1 MSSSCCGV
9 VTSLPCAAAWLAIDS
24 KVGLFASPW
33 LGKLRMFRL
42 FWLYAGLLLSLSTG
56 WCWCFWY
63 VFLYGWKRLGSC
75 LTVLIV
81 VGITP
86 GAPFPVTTSRTW
98 GVLILISTVRF
109 GTSLLKGC
117 SVRQEWMCCT
127 WLPTYGVF
135 VFVFVFVFFVFVFHR
150 NECVIPDCSPE

>member
-1 MSSSCCGV
+1 MSSNCCGV

-42 FWLYAGLLLSLSTG
+42 FWLYAGLLFSLSTG

-98 GVLILISTVRF
+98 NFVLNIYHGAPYTIARCQKEAMST
-109 GTSLLKGC
+109 KG
-117 SVRQEWMCCT
+117 M
-127 WLPTYGVF
+127 
-135 VFVFVFVFFVFVFHR
+135 
-150 NECVIPDCSPE
+150 NELQLTAHLSCLCPSFCLCLS